1 MYGRVRGHAA
11 HVRCGCERQ
20 KFLSRPQTCSL
31 KRRQSLAPA
40 CAAPLRAYGSRQDE
54 SGRCGQR
61 QKQHQVDST
70 CTQTGWCAAEDARVS
85 CDVFQRK
92 FGQLQWDASLPPSS
106 GCSSSVA
113 CDRSPNLVHVP
124 NCSTN
129 KCLRARPSLLPSLVP
144 FHPRLEHQ
152 SPEGDENVKIKLFS
166 RTVI

>member
-20 KFLSRPQTCSL
+20 KCLSRPQTCSL

-92 FGQLQWDASLPPSS
+92 FGQLQWDASLPPSLPPL
-106 GCSSSVA
+106 A
-113 CDRSPNLVHVP
+113 A
-124 NCSTN
+124 
-129 KCLRARPSLLPSLVP
+129 ARPWLVTDPPTSCMCPTAARTSAYVHIPACSHLLSH
-144 FHPRLEHQ
+144 FIQ
-152 SPEGDENVKIKLFS
+152 D
-166 RTVI
+166 